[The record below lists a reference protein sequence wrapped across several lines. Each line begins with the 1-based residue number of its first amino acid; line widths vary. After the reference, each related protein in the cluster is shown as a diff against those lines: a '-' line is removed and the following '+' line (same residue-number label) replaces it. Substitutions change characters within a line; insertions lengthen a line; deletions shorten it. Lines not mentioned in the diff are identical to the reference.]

1 MLKETFVLEIDKQK
15 KDKKKD
21 NTRAWFTG
29 NVLLLG
35 LVSFFAD
42 ISGEMMT
49 PILPLFIAALLLES
63 NSGLITGFVIGFIG
77 GLGDAVANIV
87 KIFSG
92 YLADKTGRR
101 KRLIAVG
108 YSIPFFAKLGIGLSN
123 AWEQVLVLKPTE
135 RLGKGIRGAPRDS
148 LLADSIPFELR
159 GKAFGFHRMM
169 DTAGAIIGSFLALGI
184 VLLFFNIVPG
194 ELEILKLIIIV
205 SAFISLVAVIPI
217 FFLSE
222 SAGSTPR
229 KERGQAS
236 LFQNLKE
243 LPKSYYKFLIVSI
256 IFGLA
261 NFTILLFILHS
272 KNVVLGIDETVSPL
286 IQIVTPII
294 IFIWFNIIYTV
305 LSIPFGGWS
314 DKYGRKPVFAIG
326 LILFAITCFGFLFTT
341 NIFLLFLFFGIY
353 GAFNAATDGIQKA
366 FAVDLLPQDLK
377 GTGIGLLQTLMGFA
391 GIVGGIIA
399 GYLYDLEHN
408 LAFVY
413 GGVMAVIAIALLLIM
428 NFPSRQLNSL
438 PPSFHEKT
446 SQ

>member
-1 MLKETFVLEIDKQK
+1 MAVNDDHIDET
-15 KDKKKD
+15 KKD

-35 LVSFFAD
+35 FVSFFAD

-49 PILPLFIAALLLES
+49 PVLPLFIAALGGS
-63 NSGLITGFVIGFIG
+63 SFIIGFIG

-87 KIFSG
+87 KVLSG

-101 KRLIAVG
+101 KELIAVG
-108 YSIPFFAKLGIGLSN
+108 YGIPFFAKLGIGLSN
-123 AWEQVLVLKPTE
+123 SWEQVLVLKPTE

-169 DTAGAIIGSFLALGI
+169 DTAGAIIGSFLALI
-184 VLLFFNIVPG
+184 ITLLFFNVLVT
-194 ELEILKLIIIV
+194 ELGILKLIIII
-205 SAFISLVAVIPI
+205 SAFISLLAVFPI

-222 SAGSTPR
+222 SAGVAPR
-229 KERGQAS
+229 EKRLKVS
-236 LFQNLKE
+236 LIQNIKD
-243 LPKSYYKFLIVSI
+243 LPQIYHKFLVISI

-272 KNVVLGIDETVSPL
+272 KTVVLGIDKTASPL
-286 IQIVTPII
+286 VQITIPIV

-326 LILFAITCFGFLFTT
+326 LTLFAITCFGFLFTN
-341 NIFLLFLFFGIY
+341 NIILLFLFFGIY

-366 FAVDLLPQDLK
+366 FVVDLLPQDLK

-391 GIVGGIIA
+391 GIMGGMIA
-399 GYLYDLEHN
+399 GYLYDLEVN

-413 GGVMAVIAIALLLIM
+413 GGIMAIIALVLLLIIR
-428 NFPSRQLNSL
+428 FPS
-438 PPSFHEKT
+438 
-446 SQ
+446 

>member
-1 MLKETFVLEIDKQK
+1 MIALVVNDKI
-15 KDKKKD
+15 D
-21 NTRAWFTG
+21 NTHAWFTG

-35 LVSFFAD
+35 FVSFFAD

-49 PILPLFIAALLLES
+49 PVLPLFIAALGGS
-63 NSGLITGFVIGFIG
+63 SIIIGFIG

-87 KIFSG
+87 KVLSG
-92 YLADKTGRR
+92 YFADKTGRR
-101 KRLIAVG
+101 KRIIVLG

-123 AWEQVLVLKPTE
+123 SWEQVLVLKPTE

-169 DTAGAIIGSFLALGI
+169 DTAGAIIGSFLALMI
-184 VLLFFNIVPG
+184 ALLFFNVLLS
-194 ELEILKLIIIV
+194 ELGILKLIIII
-205 SAFISLVAVIPI
+205 SAFISVLAVIPI

-222 SAGSTPR
+222 SVGVVPKGGRRNT
-229 KERGQAS
+229 S
-236 LFQNLKE
+236 LIQNIKA
-243 LPKSYYKFLIVSI
+243 LPQMYYKFLAISI

-272 KNVVLGIDETVSPL
+272 KAVVLGIDETASPL
-286 IQIVTPII
+286 VQITIPII

-326 LILFAITCFGFLFTT
+326 LALFAITCFGFLFTT
-341 NIFLLFLFFGIY
+341 NIILLFLFFGIY

-366 FAVDLLPQDLK
+366 FVVDLLPQDLK
-377 GTGIGLLQTLMGFA
+377 GTGIGLLQSLMGFA
-391 GIVGGIIA
+391 SIIGGTIA
-399 GYLYDLEHN
+399 GFLYDLEIN
-408 LAFVY
+408 LAFIY
-413 GGVMAVIAIALLLIM
+413 GGTMAIITLVLLLIM
-428 NFPSRQLNSL
+428 NFPSQ
-438 PPSFHEKT
+438 EKIT
-446 SQ
+446 KQN